1 MKSQKLLMSGLV
13 FALIVGFTAPVVWAG
28 EVKNR
33 EENQQDR
40 VAQGLN
46 SGRLTA
52 GETARLEKGEAKIEH
67 DRQKALADGAMTHRE
82 RRKLNHEENRE
93 SKKIFRAKHNR
104 KTQ

>member
-13 FALIVGFTAPVVWAG
+13 FALIVGFAAPAMWAG

-40 VAQGLN
+40 VAQGVK
-46 SGRLTA
+46 SGQLTA
-52 GETARLEKGEAKIEH
+52 GETARLEKGEAKIENN
-67 DRQKALADGAMTHRE
+67 RQKALADGTMTRKE
-82 RRKLNHEENRE
+82 KRKLNHEENKE
-93 SKKIFRAKHNR
+93 SKKIYRAKHNR